1 MPNSRIESSG
11 LWSEDQLELLGAWTT
26 DGNNLLSGGGQVLGS
41 LDNFPFFFITNGLR
55 RGGWSESGEFFLC
68 DSYSSPDSFLR
79 EKVKKIETLSD
90 EESVAYA
97 IYVPDDT
104 MMNFSFKVLY
114 LSKDGSSFGTLG
126 KDVSCLRKG
135 DTISFSSETNQVTE
149 RKGSKVTNSFIRKNG
164 NLVEF
169 VVKGINGQSLKWSC
183 QFKYQGIT
191 NY

>member
-41 LDNFPFFFITNGLR
+41 LDNFPFYFITNGLR

-68 DSYSSPDSFLR
+68 DSFSSPDSYLR

-90 EESVAYA
+90 EESVAYS
-97 IYVPDDT
+97 IYMPDDT

-114 LSKDGSSFGTLG
+114 LNKDGSSFGTLG
-126 KDVSCLRKG
+126 RDITALRKG
-135 DTISFSSETNQVTE
+135 SSINFSSETYSVSE
-149 RKGSKVTNSFIRKNG
+149 RKGNKETKTFVRQNG

-169 VVKGINGQSLKWSC
+169 GVKGIQATSLKWSC